1 MTISRVEYL
10 KKSARNFGTVLMGIE
25 TNDPKNF
32 DALKQ
37 KLVEGDFGF
46 QDITDN
52 DLLSSLII

>member
-1 MTISRVEYL
+1 
-10 KKSARNFGTVLMGIE
+10 MGIE